1 MEGSAISWTD
11 HTFNCWIGC
20 EHAPASDD
28 PADARTSPGCDNCY
42 AEAMDA
48 RFSSRLVGG
57 HWGAGSP
64 RRFLSDAYWRKPLAW
79 NARAEKR
86 GVRERVF
93 WSSLADWAE
102 IRDGEVGAAMDRE
115 RTRMWNLI
123 EQTPWLD
130 HLLLS
135 KRPQNWARLLPWV
148 RTPEAP
154 WPNVWLGVTGEN
166 TEQLLRRVA
175 ILRRTPA
182 VKRFISAEP
191 LLEHI
196 SAAHW
201 DQALAGGRSCVRCGG
216 GVAEVSR
223 GVCAGCF
230 GPTHEGRAIDWLI
243 VGDESGPHRRPAQ
256 LDWVRTAREAA
267 LRHGVAFHLKQLH
280 QAGKKVHLPL
290 IDGRQHPAIPR

>member
-1 MEGSAISWTD
+1 MEDSAISWTD
-11 HTFNCWIGC
+11 HTHNIWIGC

-28 PADARTSPGCDNCY
+28 PADTRTSPGCDHCY
-42 AEAMDA
+42 AEGMDA
-48 RFSSRLVGG
+48 RFGG
-57 HWGAGSP
+57 DHWGPGSP
-64 RRFLSDAYWRKPLAW
+64 RQFLSNAYWRKPLTW

-93 WSSLADWAE
+93 CSSLADWAE
-102 IRDGEVGAAMDRE
+102 IRDGEVGARMADE
-115 RTRMWNLI
+115 RGRLFSLI
-123 EQTPWLD
+123 TSTPWLD
-130 HLLLS
+130 WLLLS
-135 KRPQNWARLLPWV
+135 KRPQNWAQILPWV
-148 RTPEAP
+148 RVPEPP
-154 WPNVWLGVTGEN
+154 WPNAWLGVTGEN

-196 SAAHW
+196 SAEAW
-201 DQALAGGRSCVRCGG
+201 DKALRSSIVRDRPDLG
-216 GVAEVSR
+216 
-223 GVCAGCF
+223 F
-230 GPTHEGRAIDWLI
+230 IDAIDWLI

-290 IDGRQHPAIPR
+290 LDGRQHPAIPR